1 MRLPD
6 RIALLLAAAAA
17 VAVAFVQF
25 NVVGRRA
32 AESVQRPA
40 TPAQDDFSGL
50 DHGLV
55 TFSDEDEEPQ
65 IPASPMSTEARV
77 AAAAER
83 LAAARAAGDEA
94 ASEAADD
101 ADMLTAD
108 PALLL

>member
-6 RIALLLAAAAA
+6 KIALLLAAAAA

-32 AESVQRPA
+32 AESVQRTA
-40 TPAQDDFSGL
+40 TPAHDFSGL

-55 TFSDEDEEPQ
+55 TFSEEEDEEVQ
-65 IPASPMSTEARV
+65 MPASPVSTEARI

-83 LAAARAAGDEA
+83 LAAARAAGGEA
-94 ASEAADD
+94 ASVAADD